1 MRAVQNMAFG
11 NPAETL
17 KLVDVPAPKAP
28 GADDVLLEMEFAPIN
43 ANDMLIITGQF
54 KFATEVPAFVG
65 NEGVGRV
72 VEVGANVKNVKVG
85 DRVLAPLYSWTW
97 RETLTVAAER
107 LDALPDTIDPRQL
120 AMLRINPV
128 TAVLLLEQFVDLKE
142 GDWIVQSMGNSGV
155 GRSVIALAKARGIR
169 TISFV
174 RREALIPE
182 LKAAG
187 ADVVLV
193 DGPGATDAIKAAVGD
208 GNLRLALDGLSGPF
222 AARLIGLLSQN
233 GTLVSYSFLSG
244 DMTIPVN
251 PIDLHARGIVVRGL
265 YQGLPEYADHIQ
277 AAIDK
282 SIELM
287 ASGALRLAVDA
298 VYALDDLDTAVA
310 HALSG
315 GKVLLDFRKPE

>member
-97 RETLTVAAER
+97 RENLTVAAER

-251 PIDLHARGIVVRGL
+251 PVDLHARGIVVRGL

-298 VYALDDLDTAVA
+298 VYALDDLDKAVA